1 MPSIS
6 VSDPVTSPRV
16 RFAPSPTGYLH
27 VGGARTAL
35 FNWLFARH
43 FGGTL
48 VLRIEDTDLERS
60 TPEMVEG
67 ILQGMRWLG
76 LDWDEGP
83 YYQTQRVDLYRSA
96 ADKLLESDAA
106 YYCFCSKEDLEQ
118 RRKKAAAE
126 GRPPKYEGICRKLY
140 RAEAASRKAASEAA
154 AVRFA
159 IPQGGST
166 SFNDAVFGKVE
177 FANSELEDF
186 VLLRSD
192 GNPTYHLSVVAD
204 DIDLRI
210 THIIRGADHISNTPK
225 QALLYQALGAALPVF
240 AHVPLILGAD
250 KTRLSKRHGATSV
263 MAYSDEGIVPEAF
276 RNFLALL
283 GWTPPEGT
291 SEILGDA
298 ELVRLFG
305 VEGISRS
312 NAVFDRAKL
321 DWFNTEYIRAY
332 PAERLLPLI
341 EEEWRKVGLHVE
353 IEDERSSKEG
363 GNGAQRIS
371 LSINDQR
378 EPNPA
383 QSGTSTAPHR
393 PNQHDTSP
401 ARKRASAAPSGRNQQ
416 ETSPDGAKYVSPG
429 HQPWVGGRGDQ
440 SPVRTAQDPGRQWL
454 LSTIDLLKP
463 RARSLKDF
471 AGSFRAFF
479 TDDFEP
485 DPAAVEK
492 FLKDAQVRQLLVEL
506 GKRYAALQDFT
517 EAETETI
524 LRDFAAEKGVK
535 AGALINGARVALTG
549 QGVAPSLFA
558 VMVALGQPRTAA
570 RLQSVEE
577 LANRV
582 LVRS

>member
-1 MPSIS
+1 MAADS
-6 VSDPVTSPRV
+6 VFDTQSRAKPRV

-60 TPEMVEG
+60 TPEMVKG
-67 ILQGMRWLG
+67 ILQGLHWLG
-76 LDWDEGP
+76 IQWDEGP
-83 YYQTQRVDLYRSA
+83 YYQTKRTDLYRA
-96 ADKLLESDAA
+96 AAQKLLDSGAA
-106 YYCFCSKEDLEQ
+106 YYCFCGKEELEK
-118 RRKKAAAE
+118 RRAAAAAE
-126 GRPPKYEGICRKLY
+126 GRPPRYEGTCRKVA
-140 RAEAASRKAASEAA
+140 RQEALRRKSAGEPAAL
-154 AVRFA
+154 RFA
-159 IPQGGST
+159 IPEGGST
-166 SFNDAVFGKVE
+166 SFEDAVFAKVE

-186 VLLRSD
+186 VLMRSD

-225 QALLYQALGAALPVF
+225 QVLLYGAMGAPLPTF

-263 MAYSDEGIVPEAF
+263 MAYREEGIVPEAF

-283 GWTPPEGT
+283 GWTPPEG
-291 SEILGDA
+291 SPEILNDA
-298 ELVRLFG
+298 ELIRLFG
-305 VEGISRS
+305 LEAISRS
-312 NAVFDRAKL
+312 NAVFDRSKL

-341 EEEWRKVGLHVE
+341 AEEW
-353 IEDERSSKEG
+353 
-363 GNGAQRIS
+363 
-371 LSINDQR
+371 
-378 EPNPA
+378 
-383 QSGTSTAPHR
+383 
-393 PNQHDTSP
+393 
-401 ARKRASAAPSGRNQQ
+401 KRAGINAAER
-416 ETSPDGAKYVSPG
+416 DRA
-429 HQPWVGGRGDQ
+429 
-440 SPVRTAQDPGRQWL
+440 WL

-479 TDDFEP
+479 TDDFQA

-492 FLKDAQVRQLLVEL
+492 FLKDSNLRQLLIEL
-506 GKRYAALQDFT
+506 AQRYEALTEFT
-517 EAETETI
+517 EQETERV
-524 LRDFAAEKGVK
+524 LREFAVEKNVK
-535 AGALINGARVALTG
+535 AGALINGSRVALTG

-558 VMVALGQPRTAA
+558 VMCSLGKERTAT
-570 RLQSVEE
+570 RMRNVEE
-577 LANRV
+577 LVSAV
-582 LVRS
+582 STTM

>member
-1 MPSIS
+1 MTVNASS
-6 VSDPVTSPRV
+6 NQGSSSRV

-60 TPEMVEG
+60 TPEMVDG
-67 ILQGMRWLG
+67 ILQGLSWLG
-76 LDWDEGP
+76 LNWDEGP
-83 YYQTQRVDLYRSA
+83 YYQTQRVDLYKKA
-96 ADKLLESDAA
+96 ARRLIDSGAA
-106 YYCFCSKEDLEQ
+106 YYCFCTKEELDL
-118 RRKKAAAE
+118 RRKKAAEE
-126 GRPPKYEGICRKLY
+126 GRRPKYEGTCRRLD
-140 RAEAASRKAASEAA
+140 RSEALLRKSAGEAA

-159 IPQGGST
+159 IPESGST
-166 SFNDAVFGKVE
+166 SFDDAVFGKVE

-192 GNPTYHLSVVAD
+192 GSPTYHLSVVAD

-225 QALLYQALGAALPVF
+225 QVLLYRALGAPLPVF

-263 MAYSDEGIVPEAF
+263 MAYRDEGIVPEAF
-276 RNFLALL
+276 RNFLSLL

-291 SEILGDA
+291 PEVLGDA
-298 ELVRLFG
+298 ELIRLFDLG
-305 VEGISRS
+305 GISKS

-321 DWFNTEYIRAY
+321 DWFNTEYIRSS
-332 PAERLLPLI
+332 PAARLLPLI
-341 EEEWRKVGLHVE
+341 EEEWKKAGLENPMSRKGVE
-353 IEDERSSKEG
+353 IW
-363 GNGAQRIS
+363 
-371 LSINDQR
+371 
-378 EPNPA
+378 
-383 QSGTSTAPHR
+383 GTPI
-393 PNQHDTSP
+393 
-401 ARKRASAAPSGRNQQ
+401 
-416 ETSPDGAKYVSPG
+416 
-429 HQPWVGGRGDQ
+429 
-440 SPVRTAQDPGRQWL
+440 

-471 AGSFRAFF
+471 AVSFRAFF
-479 TDDFEP
+479 TDEFDP

-492 FLKDAQVRQLLVEL
+492 FLTDEGTRRLLVEL
-506 GKRYAALQDFT
+506 GERYEQASELN
-517 EAETETI
+517 EAEAEKI

-558 VMVALGQPRTAA
+558 VMMAMGKGRTVDRLRQVEILVTRALASKA
-570 RLQSVEE
+570 
-577 LANRV
+577 
-582 LVRS
+582 